1 MSATALWQYNHAGT
15 GPTERND
22 QNNNLKAGKNLVA
35 QRRTFC
41 GAGAWVDLVSLFME
55 EEAKK
60 RGYLNSVALVTHFSF
75 LHFNILD

>member
-1 MSATALWQYNHAGT
+1 MSDKVTWDDTVFELHSQRVILYRQNVSNGTLAIQPGT

-41 GAGAWVDLVSLFME
+41 GAGDGLHLVPVF
-55 EEAKK
+55 
-60 RGYLNSVALVTHFSF
+60 
-75 LHFNILD
+75 IL